1 MRSDL
6 VGTLLVAGE
15 KFHAWRD
22 GQLLEYVDTSIEA
35 TLADI
40 AEELISNAKKQR
52 FCRTMTPRNARKE
65 TTK

>member
-40 AEELISNAKKQR
+40 AEELINEMSAFNII
-52 FCRTMTPRNARKE
+52 NII
-65 TTK
+65 